1 MIRCNNCMEL
11 FKSEN
16 DLEKIVEKSEL
27 IDGNW
32 QTTDR
37 FTYEPTM
44 DLDNTDDT
52 VYEVFN
58 GCPYC
63 NSDVYLMDL
72 TPEEAAKDESDI
84 LKAALMSFETGH
96 FAKQDD
102 FDSYK
107 EYEKYCGYME
117 YGPVDFYNEFHDKL
131 DFSDDF
137 ISEYGYEINN

>member
-27 IDGNW
+27 IDGSW

-63 NSDVYLMDL
+63 NSDAYLMDL

-117 YGPVDFYNEFHDKL
+117 YGPVDFYNEFRDEL

-137 ISEYGYEINN
+137 VSEYGYKEEK